1 MSNMAKVRSARSE
14 MPGRA
19 DSLSRMLELEK
30 QYKLRRTSQDN
41 GSIHPTPP
49 GPIGTRPSSSALPDS
64 ALRVRRASAHPPPTQ
79 NMKAARR
86 SAGLPSLS
94 ISIPPSPTS
103 TQGAEDD
110 DPTPTD
116 NQELGTE
123 PQKEPGERT
132 KTVTFSGPQE
142 DEEDEEDNLSDAA
155 SSICHSPS
163 WEGFGQSTKKKAK
176 KREKKEKKKL
186 EEKAIKA
193 SKKQANRLS
202 KAPPQDPQSIQA
214 LNSSDRSLS
223 APNLEQPAKFNPRSL
238 LSRSTTEFPTETM
251 ASQNLK
257 APAAPSDE
265 NVKPK
270 SRGFLASFRSSSA
283 GPKKA
288 PTPRG
293 SVDESQ
299 SIHSGTF
306 AGPPSH
312 LYNSTVPGAD
322 HDFTN
327 PRQAPSIRSSTSGST
342 QSMSSQE
349 KRPGLGRHSSSSGH
363 GRSMSLLA
371 RLKGP
376 SYLYYHGSDSEAKED
391 KPRPPL
397 SRSAL
402 SSMDGIPAPQ
412 HNPRPASALALLQKM
427 DGATDNGETRGTT
440 VLGASF
446 SRERRQNSTGYTSTP
461 QQPIANEGRRR
472 PQNHGAHG
480 KSRNGE
486 VETHPTA
493 SQDSGGQKSQAREHN
508 AEAKRVAQRPTRE
521 PEAQVQYTEQVE
533 KRSDYQSNTDSY
545 ASPYRDEVD
554 RLSVRHHFQNGEDR
568 SFVRD
573 HVPSAKPTPNTL
585 EPRSDEQEVKK
596 LSPSPSV
603 IGRAVSHDD
612 DYADATESS
621 EDAPAVEEVV
631 RLEEHAMVPT
641 THQRPYKVEKPADY
655 FAFISESYAPPS
667 LELRSPTGDR
677 MQSSPRIE
685 EASDEEDDEEP
696 SWSIMTPSLDST
708 MDTSTQAATAPSRDP
723 PMVPLSL
730 LGGPPVVISPAMSAD
745 QSDSDVP
752 AFEHLG
758 DAAQVTRTVETHYQ
772 PRSLQEEQSSG
783 NSERSSSSTNG
794 EFRPLTSAITTPN
807 SSRPHSRKGRSV
819 DIVSRSTVKSA
830 IVEADERATLKAYR
844 ASIVES
850 PTPTGDSRSSN
861 PETYAQDDSW
871 SRTALPID
879 HDDQSV
885 VSSRSN
891 RVEALASTPSLAASP
906 MSVTFADELKEGTE
920 EPVRVPENPRRQTL
934 PPKAH
939 SAIDL
944 PATSFLPPLRH
955 QPFNPRKA
963 KMRASTTSL
972 PTSLPNS
979 PPPEL
984 DAEAPALRPTSLK
997 SSRNNSST
1005 SQDSQQSPASA
1016 SAAYLQEAR
1025 KTVPVH
1031 PLSSRALR
1039 PVYPPKGTMPPAA
1052 RSSSPDRRG
1061 EPVAKM
1067 LVECCNC
1074 KFFHDMPSRVY
1085 ECMAKPDS
1093 VVEDKLLGVSATITT
1108 MVKCPW
1114 CAHGMTTQC
1123 CAGYAA
1129 VIYLKEK
1136 LHGK

>member
-1 MSNMAKVRSARSE
+1 
-14 MPGRA
+14 
-19 DSLSRMLELEK
+19 
-30 QYKLRRTSQDN
+30 
-41 GSIHPTPP
+41 
-49 GPIGTRPSSSALPDS
+49 
-64 ALRVRRASAHPPPTQ
+64 
-79 NMKAARR
+79 MKAARR

-103 TQGAEDD
+103 AQGAEEDDD
-110 DPTPTD
+110 DPTPTE
-116 NQELGTE
+116 NQELVVE
-123 PQKEPGERT
+123 SQKEPGERT

-142 DEEDEEDNLSDAA
+142 DEVDDLSDAA

-163 WEGFGQSTKKKAK
+163 WEGFGQSAKKKAK

-193 SKKQANRLS
+193 SKKQSNRLS
-202 KAPPQDPQSIQA
+202 KVPPPETQGVQA
-214 LNSSDRSLS
+214 LKASDRSLS
-223 APNLEQPAKFNPRSL
+223 TPNLEQQPAKFNPRSL
-238 LSRSTTEFPTETM
+238 LTRSTSDFPTEAM
-251 ASQNLK
+251 ASPGINPQ
-257 APAAPSDE
+257 APGDE

-270 SRGFLASFRSSSA
+270 SRGFLASFRSSST
-283 GPKKA
+283 GPKKTSA
-288 PTPRG
+288 PRG

-299 SIHSGTF
+299 SIHSGTC

-312 LYNSTVPGAD
+312 MYSSTAPGAD

-349 KRPGLGRHSSSSGH
+349 KRPGLGRHSSNSGH

-376 SYLYYHGSDSEAKED
+376 SYLYYQGSDSEAKED

-402 SSMDGIPAPQ
+402 SGMDGMPAPQ
-412 HNPRPASALALLQKM
+412 HNARPASALALLQKM
-427 DGATDNGETRGTT
+427 DGAPDNGESRGRQHPAHPPR
-440 VLGASF
+440 L
-446 SRERRQNSTGYTSTP
+446 REPSSDYDEADLVDKRDRRHNTSSHTSAP

-472 PQNHGAHG
+472 PHHYAAQL
-480 KSRNGE
+480 KPRNGE
-486 VETHPTA
+486 FEAQPAGDLDTG
-493 SQDSGGQKSQAREHN
+493 SQKSQ
-508 AEAKRVAQRPTRE
+508 TRE
-521 PEAQVQYTEQVE
+521 PNAEVQCFAHHPMQEPEEKVQRTEQAE
-533 KRSDYQSNTDSY
+533 RKPDYQSNIDSY
-545 ASPYRDEVD
+545 ASVYRDEVD
-554 RLSVRHHFQNGEDR
+554 RLSVRHHFHNEEDR
-568 SFVRD
+568 NFVSN
-573 HVPSAKPTPNTL
+573 HGSSTKPAHGAL
-585 EPRSDEQEVKK
+585 EPQSTEQEVKK

-603 IGRAVSHDD
+603 IGRAVSYDD
-612 DYADATESS
+612 DFGDATESS
-621 EDAPAVEEVV
+621 EETPMIEDIMKLEDSALAPIA
-631 RLEEHAMVPT
+631 HKMSHT
-641 THQRPYKVEKPADY
+641 VEKPADY

-667 LELRSPTGDR
+667 LELRSPTENR
-677 MQSSPRIE
+677 MPSSPRID
-685 EASDEEDDEEP
+685 EASDEGDEEEQ
-696 SWSIMTPSLDST
+696 SWSIMTPSLDGAR
-708 MDTSTQAATAPSRDP
+708 DPSTQAPTATSRDP
-723 PMVPLSL
+723 TMAQSSL
-730 LGGPPVVISPAMSAD
+730 LDGPPIFISPTMSSD

-752 AFEHLG
+752 AFEHLVDTAQAT
-758 DAAQVTRTVETHYQ
+758 DAVETHYQ
-772 PRSLQEEQSSG
+772 PHSLQEAQSSG

-819 DIVSRSTVKSA
+819 DIVSRSTVRSA
-830 IVEADERATLKAYR
+830 LVQADERATQQAYR
-844 ASIVES
+844 ASIVEL
-850 PTPTGDSRSSN
+850 PTPTGERNPRSSN
-861 PETYAQDDSW
+861 PDTYAQDDSW
-871 SRTALPID
+871 SRTALPMD
-879 HDDQSV
+879 QDDQSV

-891 RVEALASTPSLAASP
+891 RMEALAPTPSLAGTP
-906 MSVTFADELKEGTE
+906 TSVAFADELKEGTE
-920 EPVRVPENPRRQTL
+920 EPVRVREHPRRQTL

-963 KMRASTTSL
+963 KMRGSSTSL

-984 DAEAPALRPTSLK
+984 DADSPALRPTSLK

-1005 SQDSQQSPASA
+1005 SQDSQQNPASA

-1052 RSSSPDRRG
+1052 RSASPERRG
-1061 EPVAKM
+1061 EPMAKM

>member
-1 MSNMAKVRSARSE
+1 MKTARS
-14 MPGRA
+14 
-19 DSLSRMLELEK
+19 
-30 QYKLRRTSQDN
+30 
-41 GSIHPTPP
+41 
-49 GPIGTRPSSSALPDS
+49 
-64 ALRVRRASAHPPPTQ
+64 
-79 NMKAARR
+79 

-103 TQGAEDD
+103 TQGAKDD

-116 NQELGTE
+116 NQELVAE
-123 PQKEPGERT
+123 PQKDPGERT
-132 KTVTFSGPQE
+132 KTVAFSGPQE
-142 DEEDEEDNLSDAA
+142 DEEDDLSDAV

-186 EEKAIKA
+186 EGKAIKA

-202 KAPPQDPQSIQA
+202 KAPPQDMQSIQA
-214 LNSSDRSLS
+214 LNASDRSLS
-223 APNLEQPAKFNPRSL
+223 APNLEQSAKFNPRSL
-238 LSRSTTEFPTETM
+238 LSRSTTDFPTEAM
-251 ASQNLK
+251 ASQNPK
-257 APAAPSDE
+257 PPAVPGDE

-288 PTPRG
+288 STSRG

-299 SIHSGTF
+299 SIYSGTF

-312 LYNSTVPGAD
+312 PYNSTVPGAN

-327 PRQAPSIRSSTSGST
+327 PRQAPSIRSSASGST

-349 KRPGLGRHSSSSGH
+349 KRPGLGWHSSNSGH
-363 GRSMSLLA
+363 GRSMSLLS

-376 SYLYYHGSDSEAKED
+376 SYLYYNGSDSESKED
-391 KPRPPL
+391 KPRPPR

-402 SSMDGIPAPQ
+402 SIMDGMPAPQ
-412 HNPRPASALALLQKM
+412 HNPPLSALALLQKM
-427 DGATDNGETRGTT
+427 DGAADNGEVRGRQHSAHPSRPRDLSSDYDEAT
-440 VLGASF
+440 LSDR
-446 SRERRQNSTGYTSTP
+446 RERRQNVTGYTSAP

-472 PQNHGAHG
+472 PKNHATHG
-480 KSRNGE
+480 RSRSDE
-486 VETHPTA
+486 VETHQA
-493 SQDSGGQKSQAREHN
+493 ANQDVGQKKLVREHN
-508 AEAKRVAQRPTRE
+508 AEAKRVTQHPTRE
-521 PEAQVQYTEQVE
+521 PEEQVQHTEQVE
-533 KRSDYQSNTDSY
+533 KRPDYQPNTDSY
-545 ASPYRDEVD
+545 ASPYSDEVD
-554 RLSVRHHFQNGEDR
+554 RLSARHHLQKEDR

-573 HVPSAKPTPNTL
+573 HALSAKPTPDTL
-585 EPRSDEQEVKK
+585 EPQSDEQEGKK

-603 IGRAVSHDD
+603 IERAVSHDND
-612 DYADATESS
+612 FADATESS
-621 EDAPAVEEVV
+621 EDAPMIEEVV
-631 RLEEHAMVPT
+631 RLEEHAVVPT
-641 THQRPYKVEKPADY
+641 TYQRPHKVDKPADY

-667 LELRSPTGDR
+667 LELRSPIGDR
-677 MQSSPRIE
+677 MQSSRID
-685 EASDEEDDEEP
+685 EASDEEDEEEP
-696 SWSIMTPSLDST
+696 SWSIMTPSLGSMMGT
-708 MDTSTQAATAPSRDP
+708 TQAATATSRDP
-723 PMVPLSL
+723 IMVPMSL
-730 LGGPPVVISPAMSAD
+730 LDGPPVVTSPAMSAD

-758 DAAQVTRTVETHYQ
+758 DATQVTRTVETHHQ

-807 SSRPHSRKGRSV
+807 SSRPHSRKGHSV
-819 DIVSRSTVKSA
+819 DIVSRSPVKST
-830 IVEADERATLKAYR
+830 IVEADERATHKAYKV
-844 ASIVES
+844 SIVEP
-850 PTPTGDSRSSN
+850 PTPTGDSRLSN
-861 PETYAQDDSW
+861 SETHVQDDSW

-879 HDDQSV
+879 HGDQSV

-891 RVEALASTPSLAASP
+891 RVEALASTPSLVASP
-906 MSVTFADELKEGTE
+906 TSVSFADELKEATDE
-920 EPVRVPENPRRQTL
+920 LIRVPEHPRRQTL

-955 QPFNPRKA
+955 QPLNPRKA
-963 KMRASTTSL
+963 KMRGSSTSL
-972 PTSLPNS
+972 LTSLPNS

-984 DAEAPALRPTSLK
+984 NAEAQALRPTSLK
-997 SSRNNSST
+997 PSRNNSSI
-1005 SQDSQQSPASA
+1005 SQDSQQSPTSA

-1025 KTVPVH
+1025 KTVPIH

-1039 PVYPPKGTMPPAA
+1039 PVYPPKGTIPPAP
-1052 RSSSPDRRG
+1052 RSSSPDKKG

-1074 KFFHDMPSRVY
+1074 KFLHDMPSRVY

-1108 MVKCPW
+1108 MVKCSW